1 MQYYP
6 NPPQQTYPGATYAP
20 GYFMPMG
27 GQQQIV
33 PIGYGG
39 YNNGGYYSNNYNYF
53 NPYFIKQQQ
62 EEQYQTCKQHEYEQ
76 INFMKRMYQNACSY
90 QGREATQQELGYYD
104 SLSVYGNNQYTD
116 PRVAQ
121 LTPQEYA
128 EYMNI
133 YNNEQA
139 IKANQ
144 ARVVQLATSTGVK
157 YVDQYQINAMNYI
170 ANTYE
175 KERSEIPND
184 ISLIDYLENHAGK
197 KYADAK
203 TREQK
208 RNNTTGK
215 LYNKTEYGNLLDQ
228 NKSSLFGGVFDPNA
242 SLDDQEVRLPNLIS
256 EQTRQE
262 RRKRFMETILS
273 QGGI

>member
-1 MQYYP
+1 
-6 NPPQQTYPGATYAP
+6 
-20 GYFMPMG
+20 
-27 GQQQIV
+27 
-33 PIGYGG
+33 
-39 YNNGGYYSNNYNYF
+39 
-53 NPYFIKQQQ
+53 
-62 EEQYQTCKQHEYEQ
+62 
-76 INFMKRMYQNACSY
+76 
-90 QGREATQQELGYYD
+90 
-104 SLSVYGNNQYTD
+104 
-116 PRVAQ
+116 
-121 LTPQEYA
+121 
-128 EYMNI
+128 
-133 YNNEQA
+133 
-139 IKANQ
+139 
-144 ARVVQLATSTGVK
+144 
-157 YVDQYQINAMNYI
+157 MNYI